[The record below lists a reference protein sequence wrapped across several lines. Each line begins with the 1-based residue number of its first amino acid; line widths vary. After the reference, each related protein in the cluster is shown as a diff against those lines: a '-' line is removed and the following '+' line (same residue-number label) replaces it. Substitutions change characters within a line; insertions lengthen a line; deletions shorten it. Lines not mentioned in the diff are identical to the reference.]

1 MWVNKFRA
9 VVYFI
14 VPVPLSA
21 GQVLFSKAETRLFI
35 VVQLCQRNSANI
47 DEAAREVVFVFNI
60 FIMPFLMYEFHD
72 GDERRLTLS
81 SLVYEH

>member
-1 MWVNKFRA
+1 MRVNKFRA

-14 VPVPLSA
+14 VPVRLSA

-60 FIMPFLMYEFHD
+60 FIMPFLMYEFLD
-72 GDERRLTLS
+72 GDERRLTIL